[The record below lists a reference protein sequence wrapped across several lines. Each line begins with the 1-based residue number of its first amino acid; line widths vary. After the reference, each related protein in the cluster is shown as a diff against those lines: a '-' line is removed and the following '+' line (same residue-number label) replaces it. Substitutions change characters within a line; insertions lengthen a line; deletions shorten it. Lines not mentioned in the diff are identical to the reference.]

1 MRDDLFETHPED
13 SEERLI
19 EEMEA
24 SLSFPCEDESD
35 GFSDLDALEVDDF
48 DLGADEGWSG
58 VLDDNINGDLD
69 PDDDVNVLLGRL
81 LALGSEENVEM
92 RTAVMLK
99 NEMIALLCI
108 KSASK
113 GAAICRVDPR
123 EPLPAIQLYDDAES
137 ATEWYV
143 RSLRTSQKNGWR
155 IAYYGLPLRG

>member
-1 MRDDLFETHPED
+1 MRDDLFETQPEE
-13 SEERLI
+13 SKERCI
-19 EEMEA
+19 EDMEA
-24 SLSFPCEDESD
+24 SLSVPREDESE
-35 GFSDLDALEVDDF
+35 GFSDLDALDDDDF
-48 DLGADEGWSG
+48 DLGFDDGGSG
-58 VLDDNINGDLD
+58 VVSDQTNGDLD
-69 PDDDVNVLLGRL
+69 ADNDVNVLLGRL

-108 KSASK
+108 KSASQ